1 MTCKSLLEYILQM
14 KGIQKS
20 LCVFIHYSQYP
31 YIPKYVRIYVDELS
45 KYFDEVVLATNQR
58 TFETDIPLKTGN
70 ISIFFVKNE
79 GYDLGMFYK
88 VFQSI
93 DPKEYRQI
101 ACVNDSN
108 ILFNQLL
115 PIFNWSMKQQTDF
128 WGVIDSNQK
137 PQFST
142 HLNNYHIQSHFI
154 VFNKNAILKLPVFFD
169 SLNIQEIFNEKDSK
183 KVRQLVIDKW
193 EIGLSQFLIN
203 EGLSCASYID
213 SNSYCALY
221 LSGKSANV
229 SLKLYPE
236 LIRSGL
242 PLLKVKVITKGK
254 WKDLFHTKSYWKNLI
269 RKYKNPGWEI
279 EPLIEELNQIKKEM
293 GNQPLNKLRRKLF
306 EKK

>member
-1 MTCKSLLEYILQM
+1 M

-154 VFNKNAILKLPVFFD
+154 VFNKNAILKLPDFFD
-169 SLNIQEIFNEKDSK
+169 SLNIQEIFDEKDSK
-183 KVRQLVIDKW
+183 KVRQMVIDKW

-203 EGLSCASYID
+203 EGLSSASYID

-221 LSGKSANV
+221 HSGKSTNV

-254 WKDLFHTKSYWKNLI
+254 WKDLFRTKSYWKNLI
-269 RKYKNPGWEI
+269 RKYGNPDWKI
-279 EPLIEELNQIKKEM
+279 EPLIEELNQIKREM

-306 EKK
+306 EKKR